1 MSDNGPEDGRKPSG
15 EIEVELSRQAV
26 ELLIALNAAMVN
38 IHMYPPTSDMI
49 ATSVEAGYERISR
62 ILQAHGKLS
71 LGEANNLLLVNGVKL
86 DEKDQARAP
95 VVAFLT
101 SLRRRD
107 VFSITI
113 SSGLSSGEFRQF
125 LEVMA
130 QEPEKLHAQ
139 GGLTEAL
146 KSRQVDHILVNERR
160 YISVSEDEEM
170 AVQAKEAKE
179 EEEGKKEAE
188 EALARLR
195 EEEIQ
200 RLTEKLKDERFI
212 GFVLGKEDRERLG
225 EEALADI
232 MGNPPRMGILLRQ
245 AIREIV
251 AEIEEPERALQ
262 AVLEG
267 LNRTAGVVSELD
279 QSELRE
285 MDSAELCKAVG
296 FLEPSE
302 LKEYLLA
309 ELPPELAGLD
319 LRRQVLDSLRENK
332 VLDLLENVIREHD
345 SLKVAAQQ
353 REQDPALEQRFQAL
367 SSLIDELYTSSV
379 GKAWEAAV
387 SDRIFQAD
395 MWKKISE
402 SREAGGEAGAS
413 TLVYQISSF
422 LVSEGLG
429 LDIDELARG
438 MTIDESIPRLIE
450 KLYRTSRPEAAEKLI
465 RNLLDN
471 LNDMSPEIRLKTAQ
485 TLQRLPEIIQAGE
498 ALQEAAVAHE
508 LKSQLLGR
516 LEKERE
522 LNEIY
527 EALAASL
534 ASLAERFILSRDY
547 RDSIDIIDTFWKHRS
562 PSEMRKPEQQKIAE
576 KAIASIATPE
586 LLDSLVEVLREG
598 DIESITEVAN
608 ILIKFENKSVQPLIQ
623 VLKESD
629 DILVRKVTFDALEYI
644 GKDAIK
650 SLINDLERYDPWH
663 MYRNIISI
671 LAEIGNR
678 SIIQSISRFINHANP
693 EVRRET
699 VKALGRIRTSESV
712 SLLVEGLK
720 DRDDQ
725 VVRECCLAL
734 GRIGDISTSPALLE
748 IIKPPRSMRY
758 KRSYPP
764 FVQAAAVWAL
774 GQVGDYSSVPAI
786 ARILKRR
793 YWFPVRRAR
802 YSELRQEA
810 ARALAGIGSP
820 ECGETLTR
828 CLSDRDEKV
837 SRACQEGL
845 RALQIRLGARPT
857 NQVL

>member
-1 MSDNGPEDGRKPSG
+1 MKDSDTSEGREPAG
-15 EIEVELSRQAV
+15 GLDAELARQAV

-62 ILQAHGKLS
+62 ILEKHGKLS

-107 VFSITI
+107 IYSITI
-113 SSGLSSGEFRQF
+113 SSGLTAQEFRMF
-125 LEVMA
+125 LEVLA
-130 QEPEKLHAQ
+130 QEPERLQAA
-139 GGLTEAL
+139 GGLTGSLRE
-146 KSRQVDHILVNERR
+146 RQVEHILVNERR
-160 YISVSEDEEM
+160 YISVSEDEEV
-170 AVQAKEAKE
+170 ATQVRQER
-179 EEEGKKEAE
+179 GEAE
-188 EALARLR
+188 ETLARLR
-195 EEEIQ
+195 EEEIR
-200 RLTEKLKDERFI
+200 RLAEKLKDERFI
-212 GFVLGKEDRERLG
+212 GFILGRESREELG

-251 AEIEEPERALQ
+251 AELEEPEEALR
-262 AVLEG
+262 AVLDALE
-267 LNRTAGVVSELD
+267 RTAVLVGGLEQAELA
-279 QSELRE
+279 E
-285 MDSAELCKAVG
+285 MDRAELCKAVG

-309 ELPPELAGLD
+309 SLPPALEGLQ
-319 LRRQVLDSLRENK
+319 LRRQVLESLRENK

-345 SLKVAAQQ
+345 SLKSLEER
-353 REQDPALEQRFQAL
+353 REQDPALEQRFQEL
-367 SSLIDELYTSSV
+367 SALIDEIYTSSV
-379 GKAWEAAV
+379 GKPWEAAV

-438 MTIDESIPRLIE
+438 LSVDESIPRLIE

-465 RNLLDN
+465 RSLLEN

-485 TLQRLPEIIQAGE
+485 TLQRLPEIIQASQ
-498 ALQEAAVAHE
+498 AIQEAAVAQE

-527 EALAASL
+527 EALAMSL
-534 ASLAERFILSRDY
+534 ANLASQFILSQDY
-547 RDSIDIIDTFWKHRS
+547 RDSLDIIDTFWRHRS
-562 PSEMRKPEQQKIAE
+562 PSEMRKPEQQKAAE
-576 KAIASIATPE
+576 RAIASIATPE
-586 LLDSLVEVLREG
+586 LLDSLIEVLREG
-598 DIESITEVAN
+598 DIETITQVAN
-608 ILIKFENKSVQPLIQ
+608 ILIKFENRSVQPLIQ

-774 GQVGDYSSVPAI
+774 GQVGDYSSVPEI
-786 ARILKRR
+786 SRILRR
-793 YWFPVRRAR
+793 RRWLSVRRSR
-802 YSELRQEA
+802 YSEVRQEA
-810 ARALAGIGSP
+810 ARALASIGSP
-820 ECGETLTR
+820 ECRDILTR

-837 SRACQEGL
+837 SQACQEGL
-845 RALQIRLGARPT
+845 RILQIRLGARPT

>member
-1 MSDNGPEDGRKPSG
+1 MNGDVPSEGQAPPG
-15 EIEVELSRQAV
+15 EFDAELSRQAV

-49 ATSVEAGYERISR
+49 ATSVEAGYERVTR
-62 ILQAHGKLS
+62 ILEKHGKLS

-86 DEKDQARAP
+86 EEKDQARAP

-107 VFSITI
+107 IYSITI
-113 SSGLSSGEFRQF
+113 SSGLTAQEFRLF
-125 LEVMA
+125 LEVLA
-130 QEPEKLHAQ
+130 QEPEKLRAA
-139 GGLTEAL
+139 GGLTGAL
-146 KSRQVDHILVNERR
+146 KERHVESILVNERR
-160 YISVSEDEEM
+160 YISVSEDEEI
-170 AVQAKEAKE
+170 AAQVRE
-179 EEEGKKEAE
+179 EKSEAE

-195 EEEIQ
+195 EEEIR

-212 GFVLGKEDRERLG
+212 GFILGRERREELG

-251 AEIEEPERALQ
+251 AELEDPEEALGAVLGGLERA
-262 AVLEG
+262 AVL
-267 LNRTAGVVSELD
+267 LSELE
-279 QSELRE
+279 QAELAE
-285 MDSAELCKAVG
+285 MDRAELCKAVG

-309 ELPPELAGLD
+309 SLPPALD
-319 LRRQVLDSLRENK
+319 ALQLRRQILESLRENK

-345 SLKVAAQQ
+345 SLKAQSAQ
-353 REQDPALEQRFQAL
+353 REQNPDLEKRYQDL
-367 SSLIDELYTSSV
+367 SSLIDEIYTSSV
-379 GKAWEAAV
+379 GKPWEAAV

-429 LDIDELARG
+429 LDIDELAKG
-438 MTIDESIPRLIE
+438 LSVDESIPRLIE
-450 KLYRTSRPEAAEKLI
+450 KLYRSSRPEAAEKLI
-465 RNLLDN
+465 RSLIDN

-485 TLQRLPEIIQAGE
+485 TLQRLPQIIQSAQ
-498 ALQEAAVAHE
+498 AIQEAAVAQE

-522 LNEIY
+522 LDEIY

-534 ASLAERFILSRDY
+534 ASLAAQFILNKDY
-547 RDSIDIIDTFWKHRS
+547 RDSLDIIDTFWRHRS
-562 PSEMRKPEQQKIAE
+562 PSEMRKPEQQKAAE
-576 KAIASIATPE
+576 RAIASIATPE
-586 LLDSLVEVLREG
+586 LLDALVEVLREG
-598 DIESITEVAN
+598 DIETITQVAN
-608 ILIKFENKSVQPLIQ
+608 ILIKFENRSVQPLIQ
-623 VLKESD
+623 VIKESD

-786 ARILKRR
+786 SRILRRR
-793 YWFPVRRAR
+793 YWMPVRRSR
-802 YSELRQEA
+802 YSEVRREA
-810 ARALAGIGSP
+810 ARALASIGSP
-820 ECGETLTR
+820 ECREILAR
-828 CLSDRDEKV
+828 CSSDRDAGV

-845 RALQIRLGARPT
+845 RALQMRKAVGG
-857 NQVL
+857 